1 MIVEDE
7 RKDKNKPSDGLK
19 SPRRTILFKKRKK
32 IAQIGCK
39 CAQPECNTCCIN

>member
-19 SPRRTILFKKRKK
+19 SPRRTIQKKKENRSD
-32 IAQIGCK
+32 GL
-39 CAQPECNTCCIN
+39 

>member
-19 SPRRTILFKKRKK
+19 SPRRTFYSKKKENSSD
-32 IAQIGCK
+32 GL
-39 CAQPECNTCCIN
+39 